1 MSIVTLSLM
10 EPDYPINVVKVI
22 DFSFR
27 TPYAKIVSY
36 VLGQNQHLKF
46 DKLKTS
52 WGLVLQLS
60 IANTKRFSR
69 SLHSPSGKSR
79 VAVPVFKSS
88 KTGNEM
94 KYN

>member
-46 DKLKTS
+46 DKLN
-52 WGLVLQLS
+52 VLGTGAAIVNCKHQKIL
-60 IANTKRFSR
+60 T
-69 SLHSPSGKSR
+69 
-79 VAVPVFKSS
+79 VPA
-88 KTGNEM
+88 
-94 KYN
+94 

>member
-36 VLGQNQHLKF
+36 VLSQNQHLKF
-46 DKLKTS
+46 DKLNVS
-52 WGLVLQLS
+52 WGSTGAAIVNCKHQIL
-60 IANTKRFSR
+60 T
-69 SLHSPSGKSR
+69 
-79 VAVPVFKSS
+79 VPAS
-88 KTGNEM
+88 EW
-94 KYN
+94 